1 MSRFINVFAAQAAGL
16 AKSNL
21 LCCLCHVSCITQFL
35 GLSAG
40 TPLRAWFAEISGD
53 HQDDQVLA
61 LQQKCIP
68 CGIFERN
75 NGPCHVIRVFGIR

>member
-1 MSRFINVFAAQAAGL
+1 MN
-16 AKSNL
+16 
-21 LCCLCHVSCITQFL
+21 
-35 GLSAG
+35 AG

-61 LQQKCIP
+61 LQQTCIP

-75 NGPCHVIRVFGIR
+75 NGPCHVIRVFGVR